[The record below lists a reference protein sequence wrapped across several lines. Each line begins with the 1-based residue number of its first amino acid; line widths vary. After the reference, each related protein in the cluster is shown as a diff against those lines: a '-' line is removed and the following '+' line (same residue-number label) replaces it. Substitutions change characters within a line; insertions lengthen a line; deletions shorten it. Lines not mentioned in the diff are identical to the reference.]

1 MKGGII
7 NIDVWND
14 DNAKGLNRQV
24 LVILKEAPTGKN
36 FNLIKHLQEGGRGN
50 TYNNVAL
57 WLYLLRHFNR
67 DNSDLS
73 WKKAKSKKTPEGRK
87 KNLIHAAVINIS
99 DTWQKSADGKHTND
113 KILFENHTAERQ
125 QDIEDF
131 IYQIE
136 PDIILCGGK
145 VVVKSLHKFREKP
158 VKLPTT
164 STKYAKA
171 YAYRIK
177 DIIFPFISMPH
188 PNAHIS
194 QKDMYKDL
202 LSLLD
207 KIQLPKIVDPNEEA

>member
-99 DTWQKSADGKHTND
+99 DTWQKSASGKRTND
-113 KILFENHTAERQ
+113 STLYANHSSQRQ
-125 QDIEDF
+125 HEIEEF
-131 IYQIE
+131 ISTIK

-145 VVVKSLHKFREKP
+145 SVVDCLHKFRDKP
-158 VKLPTT
+158 HKSSVPNG
-164 STKYAKA
+164 TKFSSLYT
-171 YAYRIK
+171 YTINGVT
-177 DIIFPFISMPH
+177 FPLISMPH
-188 PNAHIS
+188 PNAPFL
-194 QKDMYKDL
+194 QKEMYKDL
-202 LSLLD
+202 KMLLEQV
-207 KIQLPKIVDPNEEA
+207 KI